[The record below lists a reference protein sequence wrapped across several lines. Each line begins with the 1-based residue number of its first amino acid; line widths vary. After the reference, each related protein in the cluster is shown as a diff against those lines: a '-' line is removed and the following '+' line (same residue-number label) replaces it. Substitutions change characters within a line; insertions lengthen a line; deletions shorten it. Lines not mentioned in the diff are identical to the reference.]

1 MLYPALQLIDPE
13 AAKSLLEKKLLPR
26 YKQGIWDDESA
37 YYTQNLAWLGL
48 LPPTAIKSQLLQPQE
63 K

>member
-1 MLYPALQLIDPE
+1 MLYPALRLINPE
-13 AAKSLLEKKLLPR
+13 MAQQQLEKKLLPR

-48 LPPTAIKSQLLQPQE
+48 LPTSAINSQLIKPQ
-63 K
+63 

>member
-1 MLYPALQLIDPE
+1 MLYPALRLIDPE
-13 AAKSLLEKKLLPR
+13 MAEQQLNKKLLPR

-48 LPPTAIKSQLLQPQE
+48 LPPTVINPQLLKP
-63 K
+63 